1 MKNKNYSPYG
11 TYNPTKIDSPK
22 GKNKNE
28 PSASKITGAQ
38 DLRGGRGK

>member
-11 TYNPTKIDSPK
+11 TYNPTKIDAPKNTKNNEPK
-22 GKNKNE
+22 G
-28 PSASKITGAQ
+28 SKITGAS